1 MKPSSASP
9 HFYNERPVLF
19 LKQYV
24 AEVIKATC
32 RREHTSERR
41 RAQSCK
47 LFTKTIRLAIRF
59 SVKRRLIPL
68 QPNNDHK
75 VLHSESTRRLPG
87 VFDSFVADLKKEIRA
102 EKTGLTAG
110 NNFLIDHV
118 AKRSAPVA
126 NTDANAYLAINW
138 QQADIQAR
146 FTSEDRR
153 FPTSHPQPRNNQEIR
168 ALLTTHQ
175 LVLQHSPGNIPTLLP
190 ISQPNFDSSE
200 DKSSR
205 AGRSPGGSSGPI
217 RRKCFHR

>member
-32 RREHTSERR
+32 RRKHTSERR

-68 QPNNDHK
+68 QPNNDHEL
-75 VLHSESTRRLPG
+75 LHAESTHRLPG

-110 NNFLIDHV
+110 NNFIIDHV
-118 AKRSAPVA
+118 AKGSAPVA
-126 NTDANAYLAINW
+126 NRDPNAYLAINW
-138 QQADIQAR
+138 QQPETEAR
-146 FTSEDRR
+146 ITCRDRR
-153 FPTSHPQPRNNQEIR
+153 FPTPHPQRRNNR
-168 ALLTTHQ
+168 ANGCKLTTNH
-175 LVLQHSPGNIPTLLP
+175 LVWPNEQRRAASLLP
-190 ISQPNFDSSE
+190 IWLPNPIVFALNCPRPLR
-200 DKSSR
+200 SR
-205 AGRSPGGSSGPI
+205 ARLP
-217 RRKCFHR
+217 RLHQE